1 MKSLGDMHGY
11 AESRLD
17 HLDHFNL
24 DHPLTIHSSKRCHQ
38 HPFHLQ
44 VRQQVASVPSKAA
57 LTQVVHFLAI
67 TSMNPF
73 FQYHVYIYIY
83 IEHNDAKIWYTYM
96 IPPIKLHRLP
106 SLQQKQTYCTNVT
119 IWPLEAAGMTE
130 RSIHHHAQ
138 PRTQT
143 DTVAL

>member
-83 IEHNDAKIWYTYM
+83 ILNIMMQKSDTHIWYHQSNCIDFLLYNKNRLTVLTSQYDHW
-96 IPPIKLHRLP
+96 KLPGWPNAP
-106 SLQQKQTYCTNVT
+106 SIIMRNHEPK
-119 IWPLEAAGMTE
+119 
-130 RSIHHHAQ
+130 
-138 PRTQT
+138 RTQ
-143 DTVAL
+143 